1 MGEFIAVVVTVHLH
15 SDDVGC
21 VDDIDELRILLNSTE
36 AHGAFLDVA
45 VLVKRERW
53 MSGIVDSD
61 VSVSD
66 TVVLRLDS
74 HRQPHTRAGPA

>member
-1 MGEFIAVVVTVHLH
+1 EYFSIP
-15 SDDVGC
+15 
-21 VDDIDELRILLNSTE
+21 LRLM
-36 AHGAFLDVA
+36 GAFLDVA